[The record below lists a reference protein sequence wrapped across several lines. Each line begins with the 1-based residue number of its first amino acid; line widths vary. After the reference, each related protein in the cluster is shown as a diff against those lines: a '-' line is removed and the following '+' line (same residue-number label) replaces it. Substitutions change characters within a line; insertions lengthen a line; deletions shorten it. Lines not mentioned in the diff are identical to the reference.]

1 VRLPIFVRDERGRF
15 DPTLEMSDVVVVED
29 DVPQEIRS
37 LRRLP
42 ASVLILIDTNNTV
55 DFLSKTTTAR
65 DLAWQIISN
74 LHAQDQ
80 VALMQFA
87 DRTELLQDWTTDR
100 DSLKSVL
107 RTKLHSGRRE
117 YLGAAIEAAAEA
129 LQTRPAG
136 SRQVVLITDGMET
149 PGGKVTYSNAVKRL
163 MAAQVTVH
171 VISYTSYLRL
181 AIAGKAKTTRGGT
194 GVPRDATASGGD
206 PTMPTAGPVRNPS
219 YTLGSISFD
228 PALRRRRQALVKA
241 SKQSEQ
247 KLVSLAAETGGRVF
261 LPSSEEEMVGQGPE
275 IAREIGAQY
284 VVTYTPKR
292 PLAYATSGE
301 YRRVK
306 VALRRAG
313 LTVRARPGY
322 VAQPQQ

>member
-1 VRLPIFVRDERGRF
+1 MFSHRSSLLSLAFILLFFAAPFAAAQDVAPTPSPTPSPAPDVQDQVKVFTEEVRLPIFVRDERGRF

-149 PGGKVTYSNAVKRL
+149 PGGKVT
-163 MAAQVTVH
+163 
-171 VISYTSYLRL
+171 
-181 AIAGKAKTTRGGT
+181 
-194 GVPRDATASGGD
+194 
-206 PTMPTAGPVRNPS
+206 
-219 YTLGSISFD
+219 
-228 PALRRRRQALVKA
+228 
-241 SKQSEQ
+241 
-247 KLVSLAAETGGRVF
+247 
-261 LPSSEEEMVGQGPE
+261 
-275 IAREIGAQY
+275 
-284 VVTYTPKR
+284 
-292 PLAYATSGE
+292 
-301 YRRVK
+301 
-306 VALRRAG
+306 
-313 LTVRARPGY
+313 
-322 VAQPQQ
+322 